1 MKNPLIIYHANCAD
15 GAGAALAAWLKFGDE
30 AEYLPAL
37 HHDDVPVD
45 KMRGGRDVYVLD
57 FAYSKGDVR
66 QNTISMIE
74 NTTNS
79 RLNESRPDSPYAGK
93 FVLLDHHKAA
103 LEQIGDLPFC
113 VFDMKK
119 SGAVMAWEYFHC
131 SGLASSYDNTSEES
145 QRRIPELFRYIL
157 DRDLWQWKLPHSRE
171 ISAAL
176 AASGA
181 LTNFRKLICIYRG
194 WNEDPTEDDGPDTI
208 RQRLIS
214 DGAAILR
221 AERVMIDQ
229 AVALA
234 EEIEIDYIHAMG
246 DATTKKQVRAL
257 AVTAMS
263 LQSEIGS
270 ALAIEAGHRGLDPVG
285 VVYRRDG
292 KTKTWAVSLRS
303 CDFKETD
310 EQYCKRYGISDER
323 YRRQDLGFTADKK
336 LTLAPDVSAI
346 ALNFPGGGGHAKA
359 AGFEVQF
366 LPWVDSDEWCKTCS
380 ERDPYA
386 GMGED
391 T

>member
-37 HHDDVPVD
+37 HHDEPPIQSL
-45 KMRGGRDVYVLD
+45 RGGREVYVLD

-103 LEQIGDLPFC
+103 FEQIGDLPFC

-131 SGLASSYDNTSEES
+131 SGLAANYDNTSEES

-181 LTNFRKLICIYRG
+181 LTDFRKLIPIY
-194 WNEDPTEDDGPDTI
+194 
-208 RQRLIS
+208 
-214 DGAAILR
+214 GAWETANFERFGGRSSREYLVNGGGAIMR

-229 AVALA
+229 AVAMA

-257 AVTAMS
+257 AVTAVS
-263 LQSEIGS
+263 LQSEIGN
-270 ALAIEAGHRGLDPVG
+270 ALAIEAGRRGLDPVG

-303 CDFKETD
+303 CDYED
-310 EQYCKRYGISDER
+310 PEAHS
-323 YRRQDLGFTADKK
+323 TAWGDCH
-336 LTLAPDVSAI
+336 TAPDVSAI
-346 ALNFPGGGGHAKA
+346 ALSFPGGGGHAKA